1 MAEVKKDPE
10 QHDVVSTFWQR
21 ADQAAAE
28 DKIEEARGWME
39 GVVELDGENAEA
51 WIRLAGLVPDARER
65 MQCYARALQL
75 DPGNKEA
82 KQGLR
87 RTRRQI

>member
-1 MAEVKKDPE
+1 MAEAQTSPE
-10 QHDVVSTFWQR
+10 RQEVVATFWQK

-28 DKIEEARGWME
+28 DSIEEARGWME
-39 GVVELDGENAEA
+39 GVVELDGGNAEA
-51 WIRLAGLVPDARER
+51 WIRLADLIPDARER

-75 DPGNKEA
+75 DPGNREA